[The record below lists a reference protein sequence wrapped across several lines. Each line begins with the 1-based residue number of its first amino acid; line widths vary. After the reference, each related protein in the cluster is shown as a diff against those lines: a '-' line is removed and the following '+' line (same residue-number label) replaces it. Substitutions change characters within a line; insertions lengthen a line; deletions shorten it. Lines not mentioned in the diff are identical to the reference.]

1 MSRKVIKAKSN
12 QSSRVTTYTF
22 KTFSKVERGV
32 KSYSF
37 KELYT
42 ESEQVSNINQTPH
55 EKKSAK
61 ASVDL
66 VNAEEVKIAEKK
78 GYDKGFQEGYKKG
91 KDETEKLLKSR
102 YEAEKNDYLDLLK
115 KNFQSALNEIEEVKK
130 HFQELDENLPDLI
143 VKFVTEIIGVE
154 RKINDGIIKSIIN
167 NILSKIKTYT
177 DVTFIVSPADKK
189 ILEEMNLGYNIETDP
204 NLHKGDLRV
213 KTNIGAIDFS
223 IDNLIEEFKERLY
236 EEFES
241 SKEN

>member
-12 QSSRVTTYTF
+12 QSRVSPYSF
-22 KTFSKVERGV
+22 KTFSKVEKGV

-42 ESEQVSNINQTPH
+42 ESEQNSNINQASSD
-55 EKKSAK
+55 KNAK
-61 ASVDL
+61 VNVDV
-66 VNAEEVKIAEKK
+66 VNVEEIKIAEKK

-91 KDETEKLLKSR
+91 KDEAEKLLKSR

-115 KNFQSALNEIEEVKK
+115 KNFQRALNEIEEVKK

-154 RKINDGIIKSIIN
+154 RKINDTIIKSIIS

-177 DVTFIVSPADKK
+177 DVTFIVCPEDKK
-189 ILEEMNLGYNIETDP
+189 ILEEMNLGYSIETDP
-204 NLHKGDLRV
+204 NLHKGDLKV
-213 KTNIGAIDFS
+213 KTNLGTIDFS
-223 IDNLIEEFKERLY
+223 INNLIEEFKERLY